1 MPTIDEEIKSAFEN
15 DHQRALVN
23 VLFTANWLK
32 NLHSDAL
39 KKYEITT
46 QQYNILRILRGAKDW
61 MAMNDVKS
69 RMIEK
74 SPNTTRL
81 ADKLIK
87 SEYIE
92 RRRCDEDRRVVF
104 VQITKKGLAFL
115 KKMDA
120 DKSFDI
126 SKDFS
131 KHITKKEAKK
141 ISGLLDQIR
150 G

>member
-1 MPTIDEEIKSAFEN
+1 MPTIDEEIKSLFESE
-15 DHQRALVN
+15 HQRALVN
-23 VLFTANWLK
+23 ILFTANWLK
-32 NLHSDAL
+32 NIHADAL
-39 KKYEITT
+39 KKYDITT
-46 QQYNILRILRGAKDW
+46 QQYNILRILRGAKGW
-61 MAMNDVKS
+61 MAMNDVKG

-81 ADKLIK
+81 ADNLIK

-115 KKMDA
+115 KKMDS
-120 DKSFDI
+120 DKSFDL
-126 SKDFS
+126 SKDFA
-131 KHITKKEAKK
+131 KHISKKEAKK
-141 ISGLLDQIR
+141 VSALLDQIR

>member
-1 MPTIDEEIKSAFEN
+1 MPSIDEEIKSKFES

-32 NLHSDAL
+32 NIHSDGL
-39 KKYEITT
+39 KKYDITT
-46 QQYNILRILRGAKDW
+46 QQYNILRILRGAKGW
-61 MAMNDVKS
+61 MAMNDVKG

-81 ADKLIK
+81 ADKLLK

-104 VQITKKGLAFL
+104 VQITKKGLEFL
-115 KKMDA
+115 KKMDT
-120 DKSFDI
+120 DKSFDL
-126 SKDFS
+126 SKEFS
-131 KHITKKEAKK
+131 KYITKKEAKK
-141 ISGLLDQIR
+141 LSALLDQIR

>member
-1 MPTIDEEIKSAFEN
+1 MATIDQEIKSKFETE
-15 DHQRALVN
+15 HQRAIIN
-23 VLFTANWLK
+23 IMFTANWLK
-32 NLHSDAL
+32 NQHSDSL
-39 KKYEITT
+39 KKYDITT

-81 ADKLIK
+81 ADKLI
-87 SEYIE
+87 SAEYVE

-104 VQITKKGLAFL
+104 VKITKLGLDFL
-115 KKMDA
+115 KKLDQ

-126 SKDFS
+126 TEKFS
-131 KHITKKEAKK
+131 NNLTKKEAKK
-141 ISGLLDQIR
+141 LSALMDQLR

>member
-1 MPTIDEEIKSAFEN
+1 MPSIDEEIKSKFES

-32 NLHSDAL
+32 NIHSDGL
-39 KKYEITT
+39 KKYDITT
-46 QQYNILRILRGAKDW
+46 QQYNILRILRGAKGW
-61 MAMNDVKS
+61 MAMNDVKG

-74 SPNTTRL
+74 SPNTKRL
-81 ADKLIK
+81 ADKLLK

-104 VQITKKGLAFL
+104 VQITKKGLEFL
-115 KKMDA
+115 KKMDT
-120 DKSFDI
+120 DKSFDL
-126 SKDFS
+126 SKEFS
-131 KHITKKEAKK
+131 KYITKKEAKK
-141 ISGLLDQIR
+141 LSALLDQIR

>member
-1 MPTIDEEIKSAFEN
+1 MPTIDEEIKSSFEN

-23 VLFTANWLK
+23 ILFTANWLK
-32 NLHSDAL
+32 NMHSDAL
-39 KKYEITT
+39 KKYDITT
-46 QQYNILRILRGAKDW
+46 QQYNILRILRGAKGW

-104 VQITKKGLAFL
+104 VQVTKKGLDFI
-115 KKMDA
+115 KKMDN
-120 DKSFDI
+120 DKSFDLTKAFAKNI
-126 SKDFS
+126 S
-131 KHITKKEAKK
+131 KKEAKK
-141 ISGLLDQIR
+141 VSALLDQIR